1 MRCSPPRRPKIQIT
15 ARNRHGRAC
24 PGHPRGP
31 AATGRAIDLM
41 SHTSPA
47 NPDWSSR
54 SAALSGRA
62 ARLALNGG
70 GNGLVEFHI
79 DEALETVALG
89 EAFREPLAMLIGAA
103 ADVGSHARYRER
115 RSGVRGGGGGVRGR
129 RKRRVIQNSLFR
141 SETTRPSRD
150 RTALLGPWIARLGSE
165 NRSFLVNRARGR
177 QMLISLV
184 KSAFIFFTT
193 ESA

>member
-1 MRCSPPRRPKIQIT
+1 MIDPLAPRGAEEMRCSPPRRPKIQIT

-31 AATGRAIDLM
+31 AATGRAIDSM

-54 SAALSGRA
+54 SAALSRRA

-115 RSGVRGGGGGVRGR
+115 RSGGWSRY
-129 RKRRVIQNSLFR
+129 
-141 SETTRPSRD
+141 RPSLPASAPAT
-150 RTALLGPWIARLGSE
+150 TAWVAGTSPAMTVKGFE
-165 NRSFLVNRARGR
+165 MSF
-177 QMLISLV
+177 
-184 KSAFIFFTT
+184 
-193 ESA
+193 